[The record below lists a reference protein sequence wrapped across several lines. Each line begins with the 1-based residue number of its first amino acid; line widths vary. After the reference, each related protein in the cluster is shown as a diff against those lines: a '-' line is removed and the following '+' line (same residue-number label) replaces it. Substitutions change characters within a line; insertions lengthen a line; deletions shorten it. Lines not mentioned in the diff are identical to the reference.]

1 MAAHFLASDYGWDSV
16 IDIGW
21 CNSGLGSGFSL
32 KGTSCNLQGGSE
44 IGPGL
49 RLPVSVANVEPR
61 RVRIRDNASPNRSTR
76 GQQ

>member
-1 MAAHFLASDYGWDSV
+1 M

-61 RVRIRDNASPNRSTR
+61 RCGLEITHRLTGAPEDNSNCGGNKIERKR
-76 GQQ
+76 